1 MSTVK
6 FYFLTLS
13 LLCTTF
19 NCKSK
24 RIKKFD
30 LKLHSGL
37 WVELPLLVQKLPES
51 WDLPSYLSVVVQLAN
66 IGPLSYTLLNNYFP
80 KHVTEVRAIY
90 FVMSLGLVSTI
101 LLSIFW
107 EKTTFVAGANHST
120 ALLGDYS
127 QYKYYDQT

>member
-1 MSTVK
+1 MAL
-6 FYFLTLS
+6 Y
-13 LLCTTF
+13 
-19 NCKSK
+19 
-24 RIKKFD
+24 
-30 LKLHSGL
+30 SGL

-51 WDLPSYLSVVVQLAN
+51 WDLPSYLSVVIQLAN

-107 EKTTFVAGANHST
+107 EKTTFIAGANHST
-120 ALLGDYS
+120 ALLGEY
-127 QYKYYDQT
+127 T